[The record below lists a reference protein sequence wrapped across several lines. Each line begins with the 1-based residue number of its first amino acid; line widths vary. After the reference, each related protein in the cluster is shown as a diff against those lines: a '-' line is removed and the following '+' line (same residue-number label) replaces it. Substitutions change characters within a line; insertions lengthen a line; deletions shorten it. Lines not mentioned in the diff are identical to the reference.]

1 MKFISRLSLS
11 LLAAAVTIS
20 GSAAAQSFRAD
31 EAEVER
37 IIKGLEC
44 GDALGCSEAPEA
56 LRTRGFRKKRNFKF
70 VPHTDEGRK
79 DIEERAEKGEL
90 PSIDRKIFFAYNS
103 DDLTASAQQMLTNVG
118 TALTRSQLL
127 PYTFLLIGHTDAKGS
142 RSYNQKLS
150 ERRARAAR
158 DFLISR
164 FNISPDRLI
173 SEGRGEDRLKL
184 PEAPFSAQNRRVE
197 FINAGMN

>member
-1 MKFISRLSLS
+1 MNFISKLSLS
-11 LLAAAVTIS
+11 SLAAAIYLS
-20 GSAAAQSFRAD
+20 GPAVAQSFRAD
-31 EAEVER
+31 ETEVEK

-44 GDALGCSEAPEA
+44 GGAFECSEAPGA

-70 VPHTDEGRK
+70 VPRTEEGRK
-79 DIEERAEKGEL
+79 EIEERADMGEL
-90 PSIDRKIFFAYNS
+90 PSIDRHIFFAFNS

-118 TALTRSQLL
+118 TALTRSQLR

-142 RSYNQKLS
+142 SSYNQNLS

-158 DFLISR
+158 DFLIST

-173 SEGRGEDRLKL
+173 PEGRGEDRLKL
-184 PEAPFSAQNRRVE
+184 PHAPLSAQNRRVE
-197 FINAGMN
+197 FINAGAN